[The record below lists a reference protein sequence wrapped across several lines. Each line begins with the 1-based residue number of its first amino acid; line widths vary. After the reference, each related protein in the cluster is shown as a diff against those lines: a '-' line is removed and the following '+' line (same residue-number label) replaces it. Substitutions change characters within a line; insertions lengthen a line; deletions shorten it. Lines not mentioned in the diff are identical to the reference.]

1 MDPEVR
7 EFGESKKMVRFQLAT
22 SEKFKNAKGEQV
34 ENTQWHSLVAWG
46 NLASIAE
53 KYLKKGSQI
62 AAEGKLNHRQYE
74 DTDGKKHYIT
84 EINLNEFVMLGSPN
98 GKK

>member
-1 MDPEVR
+1 
-7 EFGESKKMVRFQLAT
+7 LAT
-22 SEKFKNAKGEQV
+22 SEKYKNAKGELI

-46 NLASIAE
+46 NLANIAE

-84 EINLNEFVMLGSPN
+84 EINVNEFVMLQTP